1 MSEETR
7 PPPAWAGDV
16 SLGVRAWV
24 GETPPAPDSR
34 RGPAA
39 GRPGRSGGADGPDR
53 GDADGE
59 QRAGARRRT
68 GGARRDGART
78 DGRRRTRTWEE
89 REAARLA
96 REEAAAAEVE
106 ADPEAVA
113 RKILLDT
120 LTGQAR
126 TRQELADKLAKR
138 GVPDQL
144 ACDLLDRF
152 TEVGLVD
159 DEAFARQWVESRHR
173 SRGLAPRALKQELRR
188 KGVDDEAAAAALE
201 QIDADDQ
208 RRAARALVDRK
219 LRSMRG
225 LEPPVA
231 TRRLAGLLA
240 RKGYDAGLAFAVVRE
255 ALAEQGDDVDDLAG
269 PDELG

>member
-1 MSEETR
+1 MTSEERR
-7 PPPAWAGDV
+7 PAPDWVGDV
-16 SLGVRAWV
+16 GLGVKAWV
-24 GETPPAPDSR
+24 GESPPTPAAPGPPARGTRSADDAPDGSGR
-34 RGPAA
+34 STRA
-39 GRPGRSGGADGPDR
+39 GRSKGAGGRKR
-53 GDADGE
+53 H
-59 QRAGARRRT
+59 
-68 GGARRDGART
+68 
-78 DGRRRTRTWEE
+78 RTWEE
-89 REAARLA
+89 REAARVA

-138 GVPDQL
+138 GVPDEL
-144 ACDLLDRF
+144 AGSLLDRF

-159 DEAFARQWVESRHR
+159 DASFARQWVESRHR

-188 KGVDDEAAAAALE
+188 KGVSDDDAAEALE
-201 QIDADDQ
+201 QIDDDDQ
-208 RRAARALVDRK
+208 RAAARALVDKK

-225 LEPPVA
+225 LDPQVA

-240 RKGYDAGLAFAVVRE
+240 RKGYSSGLAFAVVRE
-255 ALAEQGDDVDDLAG
+255 ALADVDGVDDLEP
-269 PDELG
+269 PDL